1 MSAKR
6 ISPKGK
12 GGDMRWVCEGI
23 WSGYQ
28 SSQQRVCH
36 RKVITK
42 KWKMEA
48 LKSINTVEYTDG
60 TRLYVTV
67 RTCLPREKVKEIDG
81 YSSMLQE
88 FINAGMKGY
97 VKVADLNKKEATIEG
112 EIKEV

>member
-12 GGDMRWVCEGI
+12 GGDMRWICEGT
-23 WSGYQ
+23 WSGYS
-28 SSQQRVCH
+28 SSQQHVCH